1 MRADND
7 DGNRKWVASDY
18 VMMAVGAIYAVIA
31 LSAATVL
38 VATIL
43 LLVAFSAKSEE
54 RGVASW
60 YGGSFNGRPTASGE
74 TYDQDA
80 RTCAHRTLPF
90 GTIVHVFNHDNGRST
105 SCRVNDRGPFV
116 AGRIIDL
123 SRRVTG
129 EIGLVESGTG
139 RVTIRRQR

>member
-1 MRADND
+1 MQANNLDRLGVFDYAL
-7 DGNRKWVASDY
+7 VAGGVVY
-18 VMMAVGAIYAVIA
+18 AII
-31 LSAATVL
+31 TFVL
-38 VATIL
+38 VAAIML
-43 LLVAFSAKSEE
+43 LAALPAKSEE

-90 GTIVHVFNHDNGRST
+90 GTIVRIFNHDNGRST

-123 SRRVTG
+123 SRRVAG